1 MDPTWF
7 NRIGIILDLLAGFM
21 IAPELI
27 GEERLQRWEGRIEQ
41 FAVHT
46 RESITRLAPMS
57 GHRGKSSRKR
67 EYSQESIRFMAHA
80 LFLAT
85 LVYAWII
92 YHWIAT
98 NRPSWALLGT
108 GFWAHL
114 IFAVGWVFTLRMII
128 VLAKIWHPIYSLM
141 YPLGLPQFF
150 VARLILWLIAG
161 LLGRIVKALI
171 GNARLQSILFSWG
184 VIFFILGNLLQLW
197 ATY

>member
-1 MDPTWF
+1 MHLTWL

-41 FAVHT
+41 LAVHAGK
-46 RESITRLAPMS
+46 SITRLVPM
-57 GHRGKSSRKR
+57 GGRRGKSSGKR
-67 EYSQESIRFMAHA
+67 EYSQESITFMAHA

-85 LVYAWII
+85 FVYAWII
-92 YHWIAT
+92 YHWIVT

-108 GFWAHL
+108 EFWAHI
-114 IFAVGWVFTLRMII
+114 IFAAGWVFTLRMII
-128 VLAKIWHPIYSLM
+128 VLAKIWPPIYSLM

-150 VARLILWLIAG
+150 VARLILWLVAG
-161 LLGRIVKALI
+161 LLGRIARALI
-171 GNARLQSILFSWG
+171 GNARLQSILVSWG
-184 VIFFILGNLLQLW
+184 VIFFIFGNLLQLW